1 MSARVPHAAVNVAA
15 DAPVT
20 PRGLR
25 LDLRRECVC
34 VLPEALA
41 FSWQLGPDRTG
52 ACQEAYRI
60 TVSVGE
66 AGIPVYDSGFVSS
79 AEMTGVTP
87 EGIAGALT
95 DGERL
100 YRWAVQVR
108 LTDGR
113 VSEFQN
119 GQFFTVAQG
128 PLSVSNGM
136 WAPGGPYFAL
146 FRRGFSVPEG
156 TTRVLVCATA
166 ISPEPA
172 RQFVYNLYVNGAE
185 IGVGPSRLDKLTA
198 PDDAN
203 NVLYYSTYDIT
214 DMIDLAPGAQNR
226 LTALCHAA
234 EGQAFYAEILCFDR
248 FGFKHGD
255 RPVVQKNGGGNGGR
269 EGAFAGWQARNG
281 DIVFRPD
288 NSIGT
293 HYYRA
298 YAANIDAAAAGETG
312 SWDGEGWTDA
322 ETAEGAFDGY
332 VLLPA
337 RTGAVK
343 RYARPLP
350 PEAVR
355 RTENG
360 YFIDLGQEIVGGLSA
375 AVDAAEETELEV
387 RFGEELNADGSVRF
401 AMRTGNIYTARWH
414 VLPGP
419 QTLATPDMMTFR
431 YAEFRAST
439 PFSLRNVRGLE
450 LRAAADDGESAFSC
464 DNALLKQFYD
474 LTKYTIKMT
483 TQDLYVDSQS
493 RERGAYEGD
502 ALINMLA
509 SYTFYS
515 ETAVPRATLEYLY
528 THRTWPAEYILLMPG
543 AALADALRTGD
554 LRSARKY
561 YPLLRKDNFL
571 KNTGA
576 NGLVHSG
583 NRAAQGT
590 DAVLYD
596 WPPSERD
603 NYDTSV
609 LYPTVLNALQV
620 RCLLDL
626 AGLARLV
633 GEDVDAVRFEAQA
646 ETLAHALTEQTFDP
660 EQGAFCD
667 GIREDGTRSAH
678 CSQHASAYVLYCLG
692 GSGGELLSEAQAAA
706 AVDFIRAQKGLR
718 TSVYGA
724 FFVLLGLYRSFVPG
738 AAELASELLL
748 NEDPEDRRTWA
759 YMLRGLGATLTA
771 EAWCPENKPNMT
783 FSHPWSAA
791 PAVLIS
797 QGIFGLE
804 PLAPGWKRF
813 RVNFRRAGIG
823 RASIVLPT
831 PAGSVRASFD
841 GDNYEVVIPPGAAA
855 EIRVGDR
862 PVLTAEAEGPREFRF
877 IVEKSGKFSE

>member
-1 MSARVPHAAVNVAA
+1 
-15 DAPVT
+15 
-20 PRGLR
+20 
-25 LDLRRECVC
+25 
-34 VLPEALA
+34 
-41 FSWQLGPDRTG
+41 
-52 ACQEAYRI
+52 
-60 TVSVGE
+60 
-66 AGIPVYDSGFVSS
+66 
-79 AEMTGVTP
+79 
-87 EGIAGALT
+87 
-95 DGERL
+95 
-100 YRWAVQVR
+100 
-108 LTDGR
+108 
-113 VSEFQN
+113 
-119 GQFFTVAQG
+119 
-128 PLSVSNGM
+128 
-136 WAPGGPYFAL
+136 
-146 FRRGFSVPEG
+146 
-156 TTRVLVCATA
+156 
-166 ISPEPA
+166 
-172 RQFVYNLYVNGAE
+172 
-185 IGVGPSRLDKLTA
+185 
-198 PDDAN
+198 
-203 NVLYYSTYDIT
+203 
-214 DMIDLAPGAQNR
+214 
-226 LTALCHAA
+226 
-234 EGQAFYAEILCFDR
+234 
-248 FGFKHGD
+248 
-255 RPVVQKNGGGNGGR
+255 
-269 EGAFAGWQARNG
+269 
-281 DIVFRPD
+281 
-288 NSIGT
+288 
-293 HYYRA
+293 
-298 YAANIDAAAAGETG
+298 
-312 SWDGEGWTDA
+312 
-322 ETAEGAFDGY
+322 

-337 RTGAVK
+337 KTETVK
-343 RYARPLP
+343 RHARELP
-350 PEAVR
+350 PDAVR
-355 RTENG
+355 KTDG
-360 YFIDLGQEIVGGLSA
+360 GWFVDLGREIVGGLGAVIA
-375 AVDAAEETELEV
+375 APQETEIEV
-387 RFGEELNADGSVRF
+387 RCGEELNPDGSVRF
-401 AMRTGNIYTARWH
+401 AMRTGNVYTARWH
-414 VLPGP
+414 VGPGISEVNI
-419 QTLATPDMMTFR
+419 PDLMTFR
-431 YAEFRAST
+431 YAEFRAAAT
-439 PFSLRNVRGLE
+439 FTLERVHSLA
-450 LRAAADDGESAFSC
+450 LRADPDDRESGFSS
-464 DNALLKQFYD
+464 DSALLERLYD
-474 LTKYTIKMT
+474 FTKYTIKMT

-509 SYTFYS
+509 AYTFYG
-515 ETAVPRATLEYLY
+515 ETAVSRATLEYLY
-528 THRTWPAEYILLMPG
+528 THRTWPAEYILLMPC

-804 PLAPGWKRF
+804 PLAPGWMRF

-823 RASIVLPT
+823 HASIVLPT
-831 PAGSVRASFD
+831 PAGSVRAAFD

-862 PVLTAEAEGPREFRF
+862 PVLTAEVEGPREFRF